1 MLGHRDANG
10 RLLGT
15 ALDVF
20 TAVMTAVSMELP
32 SSLSQPEPIAFHNPI
47 VEALAPIE

>member
-20 TAVMTAVSMELP
+20 TAVSMELP